1 MLPLIA
7 LAAPLIGGAMSLAGG
22 AMSLTG
28 GVMAAGSTMAGI
40 AADAASGVIGAASR
54 LTGGG
59 KSAPEPEAR
68 EPADQSTSDEQGA
81 KALPPGVKLNKNG
94 VMIQDSGGPGGGQI
108 LPGQFDEDGQLKS
121 MDDRLESVTADRS
134 GASPVNQIL
143 DYVKVIAA
151 NTARTA
157 MGIGALMQQSAAS
170 TAQDNIDDSKNK
182 TQPKQGMVSK
192 VFGGLTTRMRKISDS
207 LGGVAKFMLK
217 GLGLAGLIYLFK
229 KHEETVTKAVA
240 NVFEFFHNMYEKI
253 QNSDDPLGDLLKY
266 LKEKI
271 KEIGNSIAETMKTWW
286 NETALPLLE
295 EMFATMLESA
305 KRIATEFFINT
316 DDKVV
321 RESKQTIAATNQNF
335 ADYIDSGQGGKDVD
349 VFKNKKGEYIEN
361 AALNDPLE
369 IYQDTR
375 GSAFKK
381 SFMFSVAGTRDSN
394 DANTIKLNKLLDKKI
409 ESMRDISKRTDGRV
423 QFEGFPDLSKH
434 FFPGDFPGLTF
445 NKVMNAVPI
454 IDGFIST
461 DAELQDFSPDQ
472 SAGITKAMEGTSAA
486 KQIRENLA
494 RMTQMIHTGTYNAEE
509 FSALQQT
516 NIELGQNRTS
526 SSYLNASKTP
536 GITTI
541 TDKNKTNY
549 NNPSLMFDEP
559 LSSINL
565 KRLLRNTETYLRT
578 LERQSAGGSTLLVD
592 SSSSDNRMTKQGDTI
607 QMAMSVDSSD
617 YTARL
622 LTDMREVSV

>member
-1 MLPLIA
+1 MLLYF
-7 LAAPLIGGAMSLAGG
+7 
-22 AMSLTG
+22 
-28 GVMAAGSTMAGI
+28 
-40 AADAASGVIGAASR
+40 
-54 LTGGG
+54 
-59 KSAPEPEAR
+59 K
-68 EPADQSTSDEQGA
+68 STS
-81 KALPPGVKLNKNG
+81 
-94 VMIQDSGGPGGGQI
+94 
-108 LPGQFDEDGQLKS
+108 
-121 MDDRLESVTADRS
+121 
-134 GASPVNQIL
+134 
-143 DYVKVIAA
+143 
-151 NTARTA
+151 
-157 MGIGALMQQSAAS
+157 
-170 TAQDNIDDSKNK
+170 
-182 TQPKQGMVSK
+182 
-192 VFGGLTTRMRKISDS
+192 
-207 LGGVAKFMLK
+207 
-217 GLGLAGLIYLFK
+217 
-229 KHEETVTKAVA
+229 
-240 NVFEFFHNMYEKI
+240 
-253 QNSDDPLGDLLKY
+253 
-266 LKEKI
+266 
-271 KEIGNSIAETMKTWW
+271 
-286 NETALPLLE
+286 
-295 EMFATMLESA
+295 
-305 KRIATEFFINT
+305 
-316 DDKVV
+316 
-321 RESKQTIAATNQNF
+321 
-335 ADYIDSGQGGKDVD
+335 
-349 VFKNKKGEYIEN
+349 
-361 AALNDPLE
+361 
-369 IYQDTR
+369 
-375 GSAFKK
+375 
-381 SFMFSVAGTRDSN
+381 
-394 DANTIKLNKLLDKKI
+394 
-409 ESMRDISKRTDGRV
+409 
-423 QFEGFPDLSKH
+423 FEGFPDLSKH